1 MSLKKSL
8 IITFIISSI
17 VGIFSASTISKKIPL
32 KLAPEQIENS
42 NLKEMTERFG
52 KVYVYSSLAWYTVA
66 KKLKNKNAWLAWI
79 PIINIAL
86 VLQLGNF
93 HWAWIFLL
101 LIPVLGWIALF
112 VIGIIALWRIFKKRK
127 YPGWFSLAL
136 IIPEV
141 GGILYLISIGFLAWG
156 KKTKR
161 K

>member
-1 MSLKKSL
+1 MAFEACEQLFSGELAGEAAKEAL
-8 IITFIISSI
+8 AQCPLAGGMIGGAI
-17 VGIFSASTISKKIPL
+17 VTLGIFLISL
-32 KLAPEQIENS
+32 VL
-42 NLKEMTERFG
+42 LG
-52 KVYVYSSLAWYTVA
+52 LYVYSSLAWYTVA